1 MVSQFAIDEI
11 ERMEVEGLHPTPR
24 DIVRLNAL
32 GLKVDHGQSHA
43 PLYFDR
49 RCVWVGNICLM
60 EPTIGISLFT
70 AQYSNVFGANTQVAD
85 VCLKAWAF
93 HLKEPPAEAPPP
105 KDVVEAVSSFVT
117 THFSGIPVKRLV
129 AAVDYCLY
137 GCDSRSF
144 ESPVCRKTI
153 SEEDERTADD
163 EEEDEAYNID
173 IGIVH
178 EAEAMGLGI
187 TLADARRHTRAQ
199 LNAIMERAIESRAA
213 LTIGGGEFAKSQKDR
228 HSGEFYAT
236 LDEIRH
242 RLERERDAHEE

>member
-1 MVSQFAIDEI
+1 MVSDFAIDEI
-11 ERMEVEGLHPTPR
+11 EEMEAEGLHPSPR
-24 DIVRLNAL
+24 DVVRLNAL
-32 GLKVDHGQSHA
+32 GCKVEFGQSHA

-144 ESPVCRKTI
+144 ESPVCRKAI
-153 SEEDERTADD
+153 SAEGERTADD
-163 EEEDEAYNID
+163 DAEAEAFNID

-187 TLADARRHTRAQ
+187 TLADARHHTRAQ

-213 LTIGGGEFAKSQKDR
+213 LTIGGGELEKSQKDR
-228 HSGEFYAT
+228 YTGEFYAT
-236 LDEIRH
+236 LHEIRA
-242 RLERERDAHEE
+242 RLTAERAAAAK